1 MVGALLQ
8 TLPELQQQLGQPGR
22 VVEVSREP
30 VDDAGVVLPEGAWSS
45 GTAATGRARSIDTGV
60 VPCPHCRRGTRRG
73 HQARPCTPMRS
84 FYGTS
89 S

>member
-45 GTAATGRARSIDTGV
+45 GTAATGRARSIR
-60 VPCPHCRRGTRRG
+60 HRRGSMPALSPRDETG
-73 HQARPCTPMRS
+73 ASGAPLHAHA
-84 FYGTS
+84 
-89 S
+89 

>member
-30 VDDAGVVLPEGAWSS
+30 VDDAGVVLPEGARSS
-45 GTAATGRARSIDTGV
+45 GHRRDRPSALSIR
-60 VPCPHCRRGTRRG
+60 HRRGSMPALSPRDETG
-73 HQARPCTPMRS
+73 ASGAPLHAHA
-84 FYGTS
+84 
-89 S
+89 